1 MLYKKKTLTRDNLI
15 TSSLPYLK
23 GSFQKFV
30 YDFVRFVQKITNE
43 SADTLMQEKVL
54 IFTQYDLI
62 RLVNLMLC
70 YIEVTWLTRMT
81 RYCYTVPG
89 WLPLPCWVRLNANA
103 MHLYCIMSNVL
114 VQFFL
119 DKWNVLRRLFGTLF
133 LCSTSFMVFLDTKTY
148 AKRVY

>member
-1 MLYKKKTLTRDNLI
+1 MLYKKKTLTRDILI

-70 YIEVTWLTRMT
+70 YIEVT
-81 RYCYTVPG
+81 
-89 WLPLPCWVRLNANA
+89 
-103 MHLYCIMSNVL
+103 
-114 VQFFL
+114 
-119 DKWNVLRRLFGTLF
+119 
-133 LCSTSFMVFLDTKTY
+133 
-148 AKRVY
+148 